1 MGAKRNWKTTLL
13 KQVVKYCQQNKVD
26 FAYIDQN
33 YRSTWLW
40 WKSIKKNLE
49 LAIQTKYPG
58 SQLDNLSSYTNQQSW
73 FGPLINKSRSQFDF
87 SKNNEINSVELS
99 GGQLQRLVLFR
110 ELLLKPKI
118 LLLDEA
124 FSALDIEVVEELIT
138 WLLKEQSEM
147 GFIIL
152 NICHDK
158 RILKLMNGAV
168 LLISN
173 ENQELKIT
181 ETSYAK
187 MA

>member
-1 MGAKRNWKTTLL
+1 M
-13 KQVVKYCQQNKVD
+13 
-26 FAYIDQN
+26 
-33 YRSTWLW
+33 
-40 WKSIKKNLE
+40 
-49 LAIQTKYPG
+49 
-58 SQLDNLSSYTNQQSW
+58 
-73 FGPLINKSRSQFDF
+73 INKSRSQFDF